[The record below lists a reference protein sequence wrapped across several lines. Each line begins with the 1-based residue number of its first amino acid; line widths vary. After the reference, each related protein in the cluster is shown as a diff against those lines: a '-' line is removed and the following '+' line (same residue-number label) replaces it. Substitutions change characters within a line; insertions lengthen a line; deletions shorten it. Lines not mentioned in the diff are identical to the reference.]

1 MNSGIEVR
9 LRDNN
14 IRDGIDDRGVG
25 SVRIGNIIGNVGN
38 IVRNVD
44 GRLKGGL
51 RKWAQSSLSSGRST
65 W

>member
-38 IVRNVD
+38 IVGNVD

-51 RKWAQSSLSSGRST
+51 RNWAQSSLSSG
-65 W
+65 